1 MGATSAPRE
10 IPFRESIARVV
21 FCSEGEREGGIRNP
35 LPLPSQ
41 HSQEAIPDPSTA
53 SGGGE
58 LFQPPGELRDLAGTY
73 TRGESASSS
82 SAKTTDRSLGFSGPP
97 GKTKRTWVPIK
108 RIRVLSQG
116 GGLAPE

>member
-10 IPFRESIARVV
+10 IPFRESIARAVLP
-21 FCSEGEREGGIRNP
+21 SEGKREGGIRTSSSP
-35 LPLPSQ
+35 TLPAQPGSYPSPQ
-41 HSQEAIPDPSTA
+41 HSQR
-53 SGGGE
+53 GE

-97 GKTKRTWVPIK
+97 GKAKRTWVPIE